1 MLHGIIPEPIT
12 FESVMQLVDFLSY
25 DEKTNPDSKNFSKFE
40 SQISSNCFA
49 ALSSQKSIAPENLP
63 KIGLILASLKTKG
76 LYFRS
81 PLPVSTSGL
90 YFRFEEVFLETTQS
104 LVNMIHGHGVD
115 IFKGELEKFLAS
127 IFLNDEILN
136 DVLFSQVFNIA
147 SFSIEQEYQNRSH
160 VLRIRL

>member
-1 MLHGIIPEPIT
+1 MFLDLLHGITPEPIP

-49 ALSSQKSIAPENLP
+49 ALSSQKTIAPENLP

-76 LYFRS
+76 QHFRS
-81 PLPVSTSGL
+81 TLPVW
-90 YFRFEEVFLETTQS
+90 RNIFLETTQS
-104 LVNMIHGHGVD
+104 LVNMIHCHGVN
-115 IFKGELEKFLAS
+115 IFKAELEKFLAS

-136 DVLFSQVFNIA
+136 DVLFSKVF
-147 SFSIEQEYQNRSH
+147 
-160 VLRIRL
+160 

>member
-1 MLHGIIPEPIT
+1 LDLLHGITPEPIP

-81 PLPVSTSGL
+81 PLPVRTFGL
-90 YFRFEEVFLETTQS
+90 KTISRNNTVFGQYDSLSWCRYIQS
-104 LVNMIHGHGVD
+104 
-115 IFKGELEKFLAS
+115 
-127 IFLNDEILN
+127 
-136 DVLFSQVFNIA
+136 
-147 SFSIEQEYQNRSH
+147 
-160 VLRIRL
+160 